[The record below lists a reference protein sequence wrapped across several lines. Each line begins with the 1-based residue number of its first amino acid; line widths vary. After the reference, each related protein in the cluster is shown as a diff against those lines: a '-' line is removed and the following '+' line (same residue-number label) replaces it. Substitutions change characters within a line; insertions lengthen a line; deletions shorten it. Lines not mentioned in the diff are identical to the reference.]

1 VHQHLLHN
9 SEIRDVSEAF
19 VSPGQ
24 VGFMNGWGVFST
36 LRVCQGVLFAYERH
50 YDRMA
55 RDAARMHVPFR
66 MSSPELEAAL
76 LRLVAANNAFAATLR
91 VAIVRNKGG
100 LFEAPQLSR
109 ESDVIAFT
117 TDLTDWGE
125 GVKLSYVPNGRH
137 AASPFAGIKMTSWA
151 QNLTWYEEA
160 HEQGF
165 DEVILLNELGH
176 VSECTS
182 ANIFVI
188 QDDNVWTPPVESS
201 ACLAGVTRAILLEQ
215 IHVRGLTVAE
225 RELTPSDLEESGQVF
240 ITSTTRDLLPVLEV
254 DHEPLAQS
262 RDTLARL
269 QKAFSD
275 YRDAYVAG
283 RGPRQSPKRVKQ
295 ASTSQRGKIGAGLQ
309 TNA

>member
-9 SEIRDVSEAF
+9 SDIRDVSDAF

-36 LRVCQGVLFAYERH
+36 VRVCQGVLFAFERH

-66 MSSPELEAAL
+66 ISAPELEEAL
-76 LRLVAANNAFAATLR
+76 LRLIAANNALDATLR
-91 VAIVRNKGG
+91 VAVMRNKGG
-100 LFEAPQLSR
+100 LFEGPQVSR

-137 AASPFAGIKMTSWA
+137 ASSPFAGIKMTSWA

-165 DEVILLNELGH
+165 DEVVLLNEVGQ

-188 QDDNVWTPPVESS
+188 RDENVWTPPVESS
-201 ACLAGVTRAILLEQ
+201 GCLAGVTRAILLEQ
-215 IHVRGLTVAE
+215 THVRELTVTE
-225 RELTPSDLEESGQVF
+225 RELTPSDLEESDQVF

-254 DHEPLAQS
+254 DHQPLAQK
-262 RDTLARL
+262 RDALARL
-269 QKAFSD
+269 QQALSD
-275 YRDAYVAG
+275 YRDAYVAE
-283 RGPRQSPKRVKQ
+283 RGSQRLQKRVKQ
-295 ASTSQRGKIGAGLQ
+295 AGISRRGGIRAGLQ

>member
-1 VHQHLLHN
+1 MHRHLLHN
-9 SEIRDVSEAF
+9 SEILDASEAF
-19 VSPGQ
+19 ISPGQ

-55 RDAARMHVPFR
+55 RDASRMHVPFR
-66 MSSPELEAAL
+66 ISVSELETAL
-76 LRLVAANNAFAATLR
+76 LRLVAANNAFDATLR
-91 VAIVRNKGG
+91 VAVMRNKGG
-100 LFEAPQLSR
+100 LFEGPHLTR

-117 TDLTDWGE
+117 TDLTEWGA

-137 AASPFAGIKMTSWA
+137 ASSPFAGIKMTSWA

-165 DEVILLNELGH
+165 DEVILLNEVGQ

-188 QDDNVWTPPVESS
+188 QDENVWTPPIESS
-201 ACLAGVTRAILLEQ
+201 GCLGGVTRAILLEQ
-215 IHVRGLTVAE
+215 IQVRGLTVAE
-225 RELTPSDLEESGQVF
+225 RELTPSDLEESQQVF

-254 DHEPLAQS
+254 DHQLLAQD
-262 RDTLARL
+262 RGILARL

-283 RGPRQSPKRVKQ
+283 HGFRQLRKRVKQ
-295 ASTSQRGKIGAGLQ
+295 AGISQREKTGMRLETDA
-309 TNA
+309 

>member
-1 VHQHLLHN
+1 
-9 SEIRDVSEAF
+9 
-19 VSPGQ
+19 
-24 VGFMNGWGVFST
+24 MNGWGVFST

-55 RDAARMHVPFR
+55 RDATRMHVPFR
-66 MSSPELEAAL
+66 ISASELEELL
-76 LRLVAANNAFAATLR
+76 LRLVVENNAFEATLR
-91 VAIVRNKGG
+91 VAVVRNRGG
-100 LFEAPQLSR
+100 LFEAPQLTQ

-160 HEQGF
+160 HEHGF
-165 DEVILLNELGH
+165 DEVILLNEVGQ

-182 ANIFVI
+182 ANVFVI
-188 QDDNVWTPPVESS
+188 QDENVWTPPVESS
-201 ACLAGVTRAILLEQ
+201 GCLAGVTRAILLEQ
-215 IHVRGLTVAE
+215 LQIRGLIVSE
-225 RELTPSDLEESGQVF
+225 RELTPSDLEESEQVF

-254 DHEPLAQS
+254 DNQPLAQKH
-262 RDTLARL
+262 DILARL
-269 QKAFSD
+269 QKAFSG
-275 YRDAYVAG
+275 YRDAYVADLD
-283 RGPRQSPKRVKQ
+283 PRRSPKRAKQ
-295 ASTSQRGKIGAGLQ
+295 ANVSQRGKIGAGLQ